1 MNRLDDLID
10 KETLMC
16 FVSRRAALS
25 AAVATLFAAF
35 LLAATPARAQFS
47 AMVAIDPSTAEQ
59 GLGALSSELSTS
71 LGKALRSS
79 IRIDRSTNFA
89 DVLRSTRTGEYD
101 IYIVPVQ
108 VAASGLAHGY
118 SLLAGSDRR
127 ETYVLVSKAQIGSVD
142 KLKGARMYLPQQ
154 DSIYSYMAKGL
165 LNESGLSL
173 KDLASV
179 QYQKT
184 SGAGLAALEMGVTD
198 STVTRKI
205 EYEKWAKDKPG
216 KTKVLLE
223 SKPVPAG
230 LSVLVKSSLPAPVR
244 EKLAQWVATPA
255 NGLDNLKPV
264 TDLSGYAYVAGL
276 GNFTPAQL
284 PGVEHVTAEQAAALM
299 AKGTQMVD
307 VRSEKEFN
315 ARHIAG
321 AVLVPY
327 LEKSPKDAAFDLL
340 QDDFSASAKLDKTRP
355 TIFSCN
361 GAECWKSYKASKAA
375 AAQGFKTVYW
385 LRGGLPE
392 WDAKG
397 LPVASGR

>member
-1 MNRLDDLID
+1 MHL
-10 KETLMC
+10 
-16 FVSRRAALS
+16 VSRRAAWS
-25 AAVATLFAAF
+25 AAVATLFTAF

-59 GLGALSSELSTS
+59 GFSALSSELSTS
-71 LGKALRSS
+71 LGKALQSS

-118 SLLAGSDRR
+118 AMLAGSDRR
-127 ETYVLVSKAQIGSVD
+127 ETYVLVSKAQIDSVA

-154 DSIYSYMAKGL
+154 DSIYAYMAKGL
-165 LNESGLSL
+165 LNEAGLSL

-184 SGAGLAALEMGVTD
+184 SGAGLAALEMGLAD

-216 KTKVLLE
+216 KAKVLLE

-244 EKLAQWVATPA
+244 EKLARWVAAPA
-255 NGLDNLKPV
+255 NGIENLKPV
-264 TDLSGYAYVAGL
+264 ADLSGYAYVAGL
-276 GNFTPAQL
+276 GNFTPVQL

-299 AKGTQMVD
+299 AKGAQMVD

-315 ARHIAG
+315 AKHIAG
-321 AVLVPY
+321 AVLAPY
-327 LEKSPKDAAFDLL
+327 LEKSPKDTSFDPS
-340 QDDFSASAKLDKTRP
+340 QDDFSASAKLDKTKP
-355 TIFSCN
+355 MIFSCN
-361 GAECWKSYKASKAA
+361 GAECWKSYKASKTAV
-375 AAQGFKTVYW
+375 AQGFKPVYW

-397 LPVASGR
+397 LPVSPGR